1 MQKLKGTIVVSVTP
15 FTADDVIDEKG
26 YRDNLDWYIGEG
38 IHGICC
44 AGSSGEFVSLTE
56 DEWRRIVDI
65 TLEQVNRRVP
75 VLAGTCGPTTKET
88 VIRTRYAEEAGVDA
102 ALIVHPY
109 YHRPNED
116 ELYAHYKQVSEA
128 VGIPIMIYN
137 NPGSTMVD
145 ASPELLVKLAK
156 DFANIQYIKETS
168 GQVQRVQEILSLG
181 GDDVTVFCGDDGMA
195 FESFVLGAKGWVAAS
210 SNIIPKKCALLF
222 ELADQGKYDEARE
235 LWFSILPLTGSVE
248 GWGRLVQSLKKGLDL
263 VGRCGG
269 PSPRGPKRDIS
280 KEQES
285 ELRKMLSD
293 LGEL

>member
-15 FTADDVIDEKG
+15 FTTDDIIDEKG

-128 VGIPIMIYN
+128 VGIP
-137 NPGSTMVD
+137 
-145 ASPELLVKLAK
+145 L
-156 DFANIQYIKETS
+156 
-168 GQVQRVQEILSLG
+168 
-181 GDDVTVFCGDDGMA
+181 
-195 FESFVLGAKGWVAAS
+195 
-210 SNIIPKKCALLF
+210 
-222 ELADQGKYDEARE
+222 
-235 LWFSILPLTGSVE
+235 
-248 GWGRLVQSLKKGLDL
+248 
-263 VGRCGG
+263 
-269 PSPRGPKRDIS
+269 
-280 KEQES
+280 
-285 ELRKMLSD
+285 
-293 LGEL
+293 